1 MKNPFASL
9 KKLKKKEVIVFAV
22 ILFLLLIFFVIRKQ
36 KGGTEG
42 GGGGEIAY
50 VTGDS
55 NETRN
60 QIADM
65 KTQNDTSVSALR
77 DEMLAQNEAV
87 SAGMIGLKDGINDI
101 ISYNGSMQNQV
112 PMFENMFA
120 QFDTKLE
127 AVTESNNAL
136 KQTINDSTK
145 NVSPSAPPAPA
156 PVSNNSIFKTGSY
169 GTAESASKALTYMS
183 SWGGKNGSIVRN
195 DDGSYRAVATY
206 DDQAKSQRVGENL
219 HSKGLLKVYYAGGA
233 SPEQKSI
240 AVTKKSTPKPVAK
253 TAPKTAPKPVTKPVV
268 KPKKK

>member
-36 KGGTEG
+36 KGGSVS
-42 GGGGEIAY
+42 GGGGEIAMASG
-50 VTGDS
+50 GDS

-65 KTQNDTSVSALR
+65 GDQNNLQIENLKSDIV
-77 DEMLAQNEAV
+77 
-87 SAGMIGLKDGINDI
+87 GLKDGINDI
-101 ISYNGSMQNQV
+101 ISYNGQMQNQV
-112 PMFENMFA
+112 PLFENMFA
-120 QFDTKLE
+120 QFDSKLD
-127 AVTESNNAL
+127 AVQQSNDAL
-136 KQTINDSTK
+136 KETINDSTK
-145 NVSPSAPPAPA
+145 NVAPSAPPA
-156 PVSNNSIFKTGSY
+156 NKNSIFKTGSY
-169 GTAESASKALTYMS
+169 GTAESASKALTFMT

-219 HSKGLLKVYYAGGA
+219 SSKGLVKVYYAGGN
-233 SPEQKSI
+233 SPEQKTI
-240 AVTKKSTPKPVAK
+240 AVTKKSTPKPVPK

-268 KPKKK
+268 PPKKK